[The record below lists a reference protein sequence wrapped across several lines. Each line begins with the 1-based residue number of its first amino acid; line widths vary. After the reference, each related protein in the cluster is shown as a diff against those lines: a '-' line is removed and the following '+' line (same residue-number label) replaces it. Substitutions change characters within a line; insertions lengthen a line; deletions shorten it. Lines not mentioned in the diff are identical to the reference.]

1 MNKEIEVLVSLTLS
15 KSIKIK
21 VDDYDET
28 IEKDEDGKYSI
39 IDYSNCNLINAVKDQ
54 VYLPYEAG
62 RLFNICLEE
71 KQLPTIDKINDLSN
85 WNVDDFEVVM
95 E

>member
-62 RLFNICLEE
+62 QLFNICLEE

-85 WNVDDFEVVM
+85 WNVDDFEVIM

>member
-62 RLFNICLEE
+62 
-71 KQLPTIDKINDLSN
+71 
-85 WNVDDFEVVM
+85 
-95 E
+95 